1 MPIFHLTP
9 VPAKMADPAWQTSRL
24 RGECWVNGADEAEA
38 RELASGHCQD
48 AARTVP
54 GEPSPHSAWRDPE
67 LVEAT
72 PMESGP
78 QNMTIPNGVV
88 VVTNQA

>member
-1 MPIFHLTP
+1 MPIFHLSP
-9 VPAKMADPAWQTSRL
+9 VLAKMTDPAWTTSRL

-48 AARTVP
+48 ASQTIP
-54 GEPSPHSAWRDPE
+54 GEANPHSAWRDPE

-72 PMESGP
+72 PMEHGP
-78 QNMTIPNGVV
+78 DNMTVPNGVV
-88 VVTNQA
+88 VFTSQS